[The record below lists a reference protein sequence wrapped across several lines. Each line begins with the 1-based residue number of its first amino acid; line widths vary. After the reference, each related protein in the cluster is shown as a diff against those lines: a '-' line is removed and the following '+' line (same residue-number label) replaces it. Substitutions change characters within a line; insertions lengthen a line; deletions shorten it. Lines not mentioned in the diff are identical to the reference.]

1 MALQPR
7 TPTLR
12 GATRPH
18 PSPLINKGLCI
29 PLTRNDG
36 SQYSIEQYRDATQRL
51 ARLAGVTLPS
61 FRCQKCRQRRVVNGR
76 RQAVRGTSRYGYHCA
91 ECAVRGKS

>member
-1 MALQPR
+1 M
-7 TPTLR
+7 
-12 GATRPH
+12 
-18 PSPLINKGLCI
+18 
-29 PLTRNDG
+29 PLTRSDG

-91 ECAVRGKS
+91 ECAVGGKS